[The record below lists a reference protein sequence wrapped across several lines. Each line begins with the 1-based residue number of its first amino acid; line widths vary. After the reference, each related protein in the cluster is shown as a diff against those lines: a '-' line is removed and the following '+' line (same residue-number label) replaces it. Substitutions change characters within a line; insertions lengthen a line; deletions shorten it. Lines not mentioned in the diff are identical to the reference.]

1 MRWIQPLLAA
11 VCLACAVIRPAHA
24 QTAADSASLA
34 REMAGVVADSIVA
47 QVADMVVW
55 RSFDNPF
62 DAAVA
67 ENLRSFP
74 AVSRPTANPR
84 HAIHIGIRSVAF
96 EADTARVLVEMSQQY
111 ADEGS
116 LTFYIQR
123 DEYVFQR
130 TTDGWRYL
138 YPRQISIADGG
149 PVRGR

>member
-1 MRWIQPLLAA
+1 MPRLRGGAPGAGADGGGHGFAA
-11 VCLACAVIRPAHA
+11 RA
-24 QTAADSASLA
+24 
-34 REMAGVVADSIVA
+34 MAGVVADSIVA
-47 QVADMVVW
+47 QVKDMVVW

-67 ENLRSFP
+67 EDLRSFP
-74 AVSRPTANPR
+74 AVSRPAANSR
-84 HAIHIGIRSVAF
+84 HAIHIGIRSVSI
-96 EADTARVLVEMSQQY
+96 EADTARVLAERSQEY

-130 TTDGWRYL
+130 TGGGWRYL
-138 YPRQISIADGG
+138 YARQISIADGG